1 MIHVWHMFAP
11 RLPAANE
18 ALAAIGAWLDDRWR

>member
-11 RLPAANE
+11 RLPVANE